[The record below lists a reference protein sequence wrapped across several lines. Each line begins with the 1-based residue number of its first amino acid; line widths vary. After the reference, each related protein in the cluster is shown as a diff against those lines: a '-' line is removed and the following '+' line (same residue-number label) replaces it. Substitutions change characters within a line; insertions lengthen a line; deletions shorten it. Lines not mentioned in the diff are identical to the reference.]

1 MLFNSPIFLFLF
13 LPFFYFLYFIS
24 PKKIKNI
31 TILVASIV
39 FYSWGEPT
47 FVYIAILSAFLDWIL
62 AKFIYNSVKIT
73 TKRVFLVFSITLNLG
88 LLCYFKYFNFFIENI
103 NIFLSSIHFKP
114 LGYLEIALP
123 LAISF
128 IVFEKITYVVDVF
141 KGKGKPAKSLVDY
154 LTYVLVFPKLIAGPI
169 IKYHDIEKQLQERVI
184 TKQDIDEGFYRFVK
198 GLAKKVFIADTMA
211 EVVDFIFK
219 IAPSQL
225 GFLDAWLGV
234 ICFTIQIYFDFSGY
248 SDMAIGLLRIMG
260 FKIMENFNLPY
271 IARNFTDFWR
281 RWHIS
286 LSTFIKEYLYIPL
299 GGNRCSKFRQYVN
312 LIICFFL
319 SGLWHGAAWTY
330 ILWGC
335 FHGMFLVFDKM
346 FGIKPD
352 TKRDIPVFLQILIT
366 FFLVVISWTIFRSE
380 NMNQLSVFIQT
391 MVNPVKML
399 FNSAYMFTNN
409 VIFMLI
415 LGLIVSFL
423 PATKF
428 YAKLNEKFSRLAFA
442 RYAMMLFILLLT
454 IGKISGTSYTT
465 FIYFR
470 F

>member
-13 LPFFYFLYFIS
+13 LPIFYLIYYIT
-24 PKKIKNI
+24 PNKIKNI
-31 TILVASIV
+31 TILIASII

-47 FVYIAILSAFLDWIL
+47 FIYIAILSAFLDWIL
-62 AKFIYNSVKIT
+62 AKFIYKAQNLIA
-73 TKRVFLVFSITLNLG
+73 KRVFLTISIMLNLG
-88 LLCYFKYFNFFIENI
+88 LLFYFKYFNFFISNI
-103 NIFLSSIHFKP
+103 DVFLSSIHFKP
-114 LGYLEIALP
+114 LGHIAIILP

-128 IVFEKITYVVDVF
+128 IIFEKITYVVDVYW
-141 KGKGKPAKSLVDY
+141 GKGKPAKSLIDY

-169 IKYHDIEKQLQERVI
+169 IKYHDIEKQLQERTI
-184 TKQDIDEGFYRFVK
+184 SRNDIQEGFYRFVK

-211 EVVDFIFK
+211 EVVDIIFK
-219 IAPSQL
+219 LTPAQL
-225 GFLDAWLGV
+225 GFFDAWLGV

-248 SDMAIGLLRIMG
+248 SDIAIGLLRMMG

-299 GGNRCSKFRQYVN
+299 GGNRCSKVRQYIN
-312 LIICFFL
+312 LIICFLL

-330 ILWGC
+330 VLWGI
-335 FHGMFLVFDKM
+335 FHGIFLVLDKM

-352 TKRDIPVFLQILIT
+352 SQRKIPVLLQIAIT
-366 FFLVVISWTIFRSE
+366 FFLVVISWTIFRSD
-380 NMNQLSVFIQT
+380 NMSQLLTFIKT
-391 MVNPVKML
+391 MVNPWNLL
-399 FNSAYMFTNN
+399 FDSAYAFTNN

-415 LGLIVSFL
+415 LGLIISFL
-423 PATKF
+423 PASKF
-428 YAKLNEKFSRLAFA
+428 YSRLNEKMGKIAPLRFI
-442 RYAMMLFILLLT
+442 MMIFLLLLT
-454 IGKISGTSYTT
+454 IGKISCTNFTT